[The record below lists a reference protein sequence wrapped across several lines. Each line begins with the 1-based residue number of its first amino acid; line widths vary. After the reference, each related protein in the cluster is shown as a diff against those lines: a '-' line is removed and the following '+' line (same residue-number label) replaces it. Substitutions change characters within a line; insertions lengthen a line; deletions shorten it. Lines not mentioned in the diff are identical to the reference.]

1 MKNMSGPENA
11 GAVEFSEYPHA
22 RHLTAD
28 GKYVTMVRAADA
40 DYLLAADG
48 LGFSGTTCE
57 RGVLAPL
64 NHENAVLLRKLFA
77 FTAPLPVLRKKRSIG
92 LGDRL
97 GLAAPGQL
105 RAVVEYDAYPILA
118 QQSVRELTL
127 TGRSFEEVLDDA
139 SFAAFRE
146 DFQRG
151 FGADG
156 DHLKKP
162 EEIDQALSI
171 GYTMI
176 TLDCS
181 EHISNEAAQL
191 SDEEVL
197 ARYQP
202 DAALEEKYIGKDFAV
217 SPELTLHFGAEDF
230 RRMVLIYGEAI
241 EFITKV
247 YADHIRNRD
256 VDFEIS
262 IDETMTPTTPLQHF
276 FVAKELT
283 DRGIHF
289 VTMAPHFCGE
299 FQKGV
304 DYIGNLKQFDAELV
318 EHVAIAEHFGYKI
331 SVHSGSDKFS
341 IFPSVGRITKGH
353 FHLKTAGTNW
363 LEAMKLVSIK
373 DPALYREIHAFALEA
388 FSEAT
393 KYYHVTTDLSRIPD
407 LSTLRDEQ
415 LPELFGQNDARQLIH
430 ITYGLILQAKNED
443 GSSRFR
449 TRLYKLWREYDED
462 YAEMLHAHIGHHLR
476 QLYSQIPQQAL

>member
-1 MKNMSGPENA
+1 MLTTYRKSIHTAGDTTVRMVFDTKNRADFLLVSGD
-11 GAVEFSEYPHA
+11 
-22 RHLTAD
+22 T
-28 GKYVTMVRAADA
+28 T
-40 DYLLAADG
+40 
-48 LGFSGTTCE
+48 GFSGE
-57 RGVLAPL
+57 AYGDDLLAPL
-64 NHENAVLLRKLFA
+64 NHENAVCLRKMFA
-77 FTAPLPVLRKKRSIG
+77 FTAPSPVLHEKRSIG

-97 GLAAPGQL
+97 GLATPGQL
-105 RAVVEYDAYPILA
+105 RAVMEYDAYPILA

-139 SFAAFRE
+139 TFAVFRE

-181 EHISNEAAQL
+181 EHISNEAAHL
-191 SDEEVL
+191 SDEEIL
-197 ARYQP
+197 AHYQP
-202 DAALEEKYIGKDFAV
+202 DAALEQKYVGRDFVV

-241 EFITKV
+241 TFIAKV

-283 DRGIHF
+283 DRGIRF
-289 VTMAPHFCGE
+289 ATMAPHFCGE

-304 DYIGNLKQFDAELV
+304 DYIGNLTQFDAELV
-318 EHVAIAEHFGYKI
+318 EHVAIAEHFGYKL

-353 FHLKTAGTNW
+353 FHLKTAGTSW

-393 KYYHVTTDLSRIPD
+393 KYYHVTTDLSRIPA
-407 LSTLRDEQ
+407 LSSLRDEQ
-415 LPELFGQNDARQLIH
+415 LPELFDQNDARQLIH

-449 TRLYKLWREYDED
+449 ARLYKLWRENGED
-462 YAEMLHAHIGHHLR
+462 YAEMLHAHIGHHLQ
-476 QLYSQIPQQAL
+476 QLYCQIPR